1 MLTNENPESE
11 EGGLLFSRFRSHLYS
26 SSVSSLCL
34 FKTQPSKSIL
44 YPKEGQP
51 LLDVCVV
58 VVQRCFSIFYSI
70 SPVLVSSESSELSR

>member
-51 LLDVCVV
+51 LLDVCS
-58 VVQRCFSIFYSI
+58 RCATMLLYLLFNLACPCLI
-70 SPVLVSSESSELSR
+70 